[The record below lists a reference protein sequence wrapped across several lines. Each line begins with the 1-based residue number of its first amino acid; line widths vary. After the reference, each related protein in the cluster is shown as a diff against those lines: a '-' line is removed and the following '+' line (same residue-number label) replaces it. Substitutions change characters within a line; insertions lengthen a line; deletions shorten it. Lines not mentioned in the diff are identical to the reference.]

1 VRIKLDENLPVELV
15 EDLQALGHEVDSV
28 VSEGLAGQPDSIVAD
43 AARRRHRVLFT
54 LDKGL
59 GDIRRFPPRRHS
71 GVVLFRLSSS
81 RGRGAVRKAV
91 LGSLPRI
98 DGGRVAGRLLVVTE
112 GSIRARR

>member
-1 VRIKLDENLPVELV
+1 MRIKLDENLPVELV

-71 GVVLFRLSSS
+71 GVVLFRLSS

>member
-59 GDIRRFPPRRHS
+59 ATSAGFRHVGTPAWCCS
-71 GVVLFRLSSS
+71 G
-81 RGRGAVRKAV
+81 
-91 LGSLPRI
+91 
-98 DGGRVAGRLLVVTE
+98 
-112 GSIRARR
+112 